1 MVQEHGRAL
10 HPRGTRV
17 EVEDVDGILDELWA
31 SQLASRRKKLR
42 AAVESA
48 FRGAEAE
55 AIIEI
60 GNARRHDQ
68 DVLLLVDAHAVHWIT
83 KQGVRGSLPHSS
95 IAKAEATSK
104 WFGDRLR
111 ITDHGGHHYEFG
123 NVAPPK
129 RAAEIAELLT
139 DPESR
144 RALRADRAVR
154 SIEDRRR
161 ALQRAI
167 LVETQKNM
175 RVAYETDVEAIPH
188 QQRWLADASWG
199 ARSRH
204 VVDHGHVER
213 GLGDAGSAI
222 GSVARRRSPDGG
234 SAWPGEPDG
243 AAGGRARATG
253 CVAAGAGAT
262 DPDPDERRREALPG
276 LRGDG
281 ADRGTQVP
289 LLRVSLRGIGRLS
302 RRHVRR
308 TAAKRI
314 VPPKIVP

>member
-31 SQLASRRKKLR
+31 SQLASRPKKLR

-175 RVAYETDVEAIPH
+175 RVAYETDVEAILINSAGWRTH
-188 QQRWLADASWG
+188 HGAHAVGTLLTMGMWSVVWGTQALRSAASRGGVLLTVDRLGRVNRTEQLEGALERLAA
-199 ARSRH
+199 
-204 VVDHGHVER
+204 
-213 GLGDAGSAI
+213 L
-222 GSVARRRSPDGG
+222 P
-234 SAWPGEPDG
+234 PEP
-243 AAGGRARATG
+243 APPTPIQTSAGGKRCPDCAETVLIEARKCRFCG
-253 CVAAGAGAT
+253 Y
-262 DPDPDERRREALPG
+262 RFEAL
-276 LRGDG
+276 
-281 ADRGTQVP
+281 
-289 LLRVSLRGIGRLS
+289 
-302 RRHVRR
+302 
-308 TAAKRI
+308 AA
-314 VPPKIVP
+314 